1 MARLAAEQECR
12 SDSLNGVAPAFVC
25 ARYEHQQAEA
35 VCPLRV
41 WMIVSPPRP
50 VPIASA
56 RARTRNR
63 KEWFR
68 PYEQGFSRLNPTVQ
82 CVSGTG
88 TQ

>member
-1 MARLAAEQECR
+1 
-12 SDSLNGVAPAFVC
+12 
-25 ARYEHQQAEA
+25 
-35 VCPLRV
+35 
-41 WMIVSPPRP
+41 PPRP

-82 CVSGTG
+82 CVSATG
-88 TQ
+88 TQQARRKVIGARTADATITEWA